1 MNRQIIILVGL
12 MAVGKSTVGRTL
24 AQRIGYDFYDSDH
37 VIEERAGADVG
48 WIFDVEGEAGFRERE
63 NQVIDELTTL
73 DGIVLATGGGAVL
86 RADNRSM
93 LSARGIVVHL
103 DSPLERLL
111 ERTEKDR
118 KRPLLASGDPK
129 ETLARL
135 QRERGPLYDEVA
147 DFRFVT
153 DRQSPKALAREIEET
168 LRGQGL
174 IS

>member
-1 MNRQIIILVGL
+1 MSRQNIILVGL

-24 AQRIGYDFYDSDH
+24 AQRIGYDFYDSDQ

-63 NQVIDELTTL
+63 NHVIDELTTL
-73 DGIVLATGGGAVL
+73 EGIVLATGGGAVL

-93 LSARGIVVHL
+93 LAARGIVVHL

-129 ETLARL
+129 ETLAKL

-147 DFRFVT
+147 DFRFLT
-153 DRQSPKALAREIEET
+153 DRQSPKTLARQIEEA
-168 LRGQGL
+168 LLGQGL